1 MPTRSPLKATLPDSL
16 QIRLLTSIRDIAAAD
31 WDACANPAGQAF
43 NPFISHAFFDA
54 LEASGSATAQTGW
67 LGQHLVLENPQG
79 KALGILPLYLKNHSQ
94 GEYVF
99 DHAFA
104 DALERAGGSYYP
116 KLQASVPFTP
126 ATGPRLLVP
135 PGPDEAAIKHTLA
148 NAAIRL
154 ADAREASS
162 VHITFLPQA
171 DFDLLG
177 ADETLWLQRTDT
189 QFHWENDG
197 YKSFDDF
204 LATLSSSRRKNLRK
218 ERAAALTADIEIEWL
233 TGQSL
238 KEAHWDAF
246 YEFYMDTGNRKWG
259 TPYLTRNFF
268 SRIHETMA
276 EHILLVMCNR
286 NGKPI
291 AGAFNMIGSDTLFG
305 RNWGAVEH
313 HPFLHFEA
321 CYYQAI
327 DFAIARGLKHVEAG
341 AQGGHKLARGYLPR
355 TTRSLHHFTDPRLAQ
370 AVKQY
375 LKAEREAVAH
385 QQEELQA
392 HSPFRNA
399 D

>member
-1 MPTRSPLKATLPDSL
+1 MQTKSPLKATLPDNL
-16 QIRLLTSIRDIAAAD
+16 TIRVLTSTRDIAAES
-31 WDACANPAGQAF
+31 WDACANPPGQAF
-43 NPFISHAFFDA
+43 NPFVTHAFFDA
-54 LEASGSATAQTGW
+54 LEASGSATAETGW
-67 LGQHLVLENPQG
+67 LGQHLVLEDAQG
-79 KALGILPLYLKNHSQ
+79 KALGILPLYLKDHSQ

-135 PGPDEAAIKHTLA
+135 PGPEEQAIKRTLA
-148 NAAIRL
+148 NAAIQL
-154 ADAREASS
+154 AETREASS

-171 DFDLLG
+171 DWELLG
-177 ADETLWLQRTDT
+177 AGEAQWLQRTDT
-189 QFHWENDG
+189 QFHWENNG
-197 YKSFDDF
+197 YKNFDDF

-218 ERAAALTADIEIEWL
+218 ERAGAVEHGIEIEWL
-233 TGQSL
+233 TGAGL
-238 KEAHWDAF
+238 KEDHWDAF

-259 TPYLTRNFF
+259 TPYLTRDFF
-268 SRIHETMA
+268 SRINSTMA
-276 EHILLVMCNR
+276 DHILLVMCSR

-291 AGAFNMIGSDTLFG
+291 AGAFNMIGSNTLFG
-305 RNWGAVEH
+305 RNWGAIEH

-327 DFAIARGLKHVEAG
+327 DFAISRGLTHVEAG

-355 TTRSLHHFTDPRLAQ
+355 TTRSLHHFTNHSLAK

-375 LKAEREAVAH
+375 LKSERAAVAH
-385 QQEELQA
+385 QQEA
-392 HSPFRNA
+392 MASHSPFRST

>member
-1 MPTRSPLKATLPDSL
+1 LKATLPDNL
-16 QIRLLTSIRDIAAAD
+16 TIRVLTSTRDIAAEN
-31 WDACANPAGQAF
+31 WDACANPAGQPY
-43 NPFISHAFFDA
+43 NPFVAHAFFDA
-54 LEASGSATAQTGW
+54 LEQSGSATAETGW

-79 KALGILPLYLKNHSQ
+79 ETLGILPLYLKDHSQ

-135 PGPDEAAIKHTLA
+135 TGPDEQAIKHTLA
-148 NAAIRL
+148 NAAIQL
-154 ADAREASS
+154 ADTREASS
-162 VHITFLPQA
+162 VHITFLPEA
-171 DFDLLG
+171 DWDLLG
-177 ADETLWLQRTDT
+177 AGEAQWLQRTDT
-189 QFHWENDG
+189 QFHWENNG
-197 YKSFDDF
+197 YQSFDDF

-218 ERAAALTADIEIEWL
+218 ERAAALEHGIEIEWL
-233 TGQSL
+233 TGADL

-246 YEFYMDTGNRKWG
+246 FQFYKDTGNRKWG
-259 TPYLTRNFF
+259 TPYLTRKFF
-268 SRIHETMA
+268 SLINETMA
-276 EHILLVMCNR
+276 EHILLVMCSR
-286 NGKPI
+286 NGKPV

-327 DFAIARGLKHVEAG
+327 DFAISRGLNRVEAG

-355 TTRSLHHFTDPRLAQ
+355 TTRSLHHFTDPRLGH

-375 LKAEREAVAH
+375 LKAERAAVAQ
-385 QQEELQA
+385 QQEALES
-392 HSPFRNA
+392 HSPFRRN

>member
-1 MPTRSPLKATLPDSL
+1 MPTRSLSKATLPETL
-16 QIRLLTSIRDIAAAD
+16 NIRVLTSTRDIAAAD
-31 WDACANPAGQAF
+31 WDACANPPGQAF
-43 NPFISHAFFDA
+43 NPFVTHAFFDA
-54 LEASGSATAQTGW
+54 LEASGSATAETGW
-67 LGQHLVLENPQG
+67 LGQHLVLEDAQG
-79 KALGILPLYLKNHSQ
+79 KALGIMPLYLKDHSQ

-135 PGPDEAAIKHTLA
+135 PGPDAEAVKHTLA
-148 NAAIRL
+148 NGAIQL
-154 ADAREASS
+154 ADTREASS
-162 VHITFLPQA
+162 VHITFLPQ
-171 DFDLLG
+171 DDWELLG
-177 ADETLWLQRTDT
+177 AGEAQWLQRTDT
-189 QFHWENDG
+189 QFHWENNG

-218 ERAAALTADIEIEWL
+218 ERAAALEGGITIEWL
-233 TGQSL
+233 TGASL
-238 KEAHWDAF
+238 KETHWDAF

-259 TPYLTRNFF
+259 TPYLTRKFF
-268 SRIHETMA
+268 SLINETLA
-276 EHILLVMCNR
+276 EHILLVMCAR

-305 RNWGAVEH
+305 RNWGAIEH

-327 DFAIARGLKHVEAG
+327 DFAISRGLKHVEAG

-355 TTRSLHHFTDPRLAQ
+355 TTRSLHHFTDPRLGH

-375 LKAEREAVAH
+375 LKAERAAVAQ
-385 QQEELQA
+385 QQEALES
-392 HSPFRNA
+392 HSPFRKN

>member
-1 MPTRSPLKATLPDSL
+1 MPENLT
-16 QIRLLTSIRDIAAAD
+16 IRVLTSTRDIAAES
-31 WDACANPAGQAF
+31 WDACANPAGQPF
-43 NPFISHAFFDA
+43 NPFVTHAFFDA
-54 LEASGSATAQTGW
+54 LEASGSATAETGW
-67 LGQHLVLENPQG
+67 LGQHLVLEDAQG
-79 KALGILPLYLKNHSQ
+79 KVLGILPLYLKDHSQ

-135 PGPDEAAIKHTLA
+135 PGPDEQAIKHTLA
-148 NAAIRL
+148 NAAIEL
-154 ADAREASS
+154 ANTREASS

-171 DFDLLG
+171 DWDLLG
-177 ADETLWLQRTDT
+177 AGEAQWLQRTDT

-204 LATLSSSRRKNLRK
+204 LATLSSARRKNLRK
-218 ERAAALTADIEIEWL
+218 ERAAALEHGIEIEWL
-233 TGQSL
+233 TGAAL

-259 TPYLTRNFF
+259 TPYLTRKFF
-268 SRIHETMA
+268 SLINETMA
-276 EHILLVMCNR
+276 EHILLVMCSR
-286 NGKPI
+286 HGKPV

-305 RNWGAVEH
+305 RNWGAIEH

-327 DFAIARGLKHVEAG
+327 DFAISRGLKRVEAG

-355 TTRSLHHFTDPRLAQ
+355 TTRSLHHFTDPRLAL

-375 LKAEREAVAH
+375 LKAERAAVAN
-385 QQEELQA
+385 QQEALES
-392 HSPFRNA
+392 HSPFRKS